1 MRLTAHLLL
10 AVAAALPVSG
20 VGAARPNFLIIIADD
35 LHWRDLGVTGSP
47 DVKTPH
53 LDRLASE
60 GMNLRAFFTPA
71 PTCSPLRHALYTGLF
86 PIRSGAYPNHTM
98 VDPATR
104 SVFTHLNGAGYRTAL
119 LGKTHVSPESSFPFE
134 HLGKGADDAEACG
147 RFFRRDPAQ
156 PWLLVLASN
165 DPHGPYTR
173 GPREQYDPARITVPS
188 YLHDNAVTRRHLAG
202 YFAEITAL
210 DAQVGACLAALDA
223 AGQREQTLVL
233 FLSEQG
239 SGFPYG
245 GKWSLYDN
253 GIRAAA
259 FARWPGRIRPGTASD
274 ALMQY
279 VDVAPTLLAAAGL
292 DPAAIDTG
300 CPDARGFR
308 GFDGRSFL
316 DVLLGR
322 ADRLRDVVF
331 AQHTTVGRVRPAHHR
346 RHQRLPP
353 TLPDPRRPRRALQ
366 VHPQPG
372 AREQLPHRR
381 SPRRR
386 GDRLLARGRPIQ
398 SRARRAHRVAA
409 PPSRRGVV
417 RPAGGPGGDAEP
429 RRRPGAGR
437 VPRAPPRRARRL
449 DGAAGRPRSGD
460 RTARAHPPAPQ
471 SRQVRRRAR
480 AQGPRQGQVLSFN
493 LFP

>member
-1 MRLTAHLLL
+1 
-10 AVAAALPVSG
+10 
-20 VGAARPNFLIIIADD
+20 
-35 LHWRDLGVTGSP
+35 
-47 DVKTPH
+47 
-53 LDRLASE
+53 
-60 GMNLRAFFTPA
+60 
-71 PTCSPLRHALYTGLF
+71 
-86 PIRSGAYPNHTM
+86 
-98 VDPATR
+98 
-104 SVFTHLNGAGYRTAL
+104 
-119 LGKTHVSPESSFPFE
+119 
-134 HLGKGADDAEACG
+134 AEACG
-147 RFFRRDPAQ
+147 RFFRRDPGQ

-259 FARWPGRIRPGTASD
+259 FARWPGRIRPGSASD

-331 AQHTTVGRVRPAHHR
+331 AQHTTVGINGYRQPYPIRATRDARFKYIRNLAPENLYHIGGVHEGEVIDSWREDARANPALAARIAWLHRRPAEELYDLRADPEETRNLAADPAQAATLARLR
-346 RHQRLPP
+346 RELDAWMAQ
-353 TLPDPRRPRRALQ
+353 Q
-366 VHPQPG
+366 
-372 AREQLPHRR
+372 
-381 SPRRR
+381 
-386 GDRLLARGRPIQ
+386 GDRGLETELLAPTRQPRNRG
-398 SRARRAHRVAA
+398 
-409 PPSRRGVV
+409 
-417 RPAGGPGGDAEP
+417 E
-429 RRRPGAGR
+429 
-437 VPRAPPRRARRL
+437 
-449 DGAAGRPRSGD
+449 SGD
-460 RTARAHPPAPQ
+460 EPARKARAKAK
-471 SRQVRRRAR
+471 S
-480 AQGPRQGQVLSFN
+480 
-493 LFP
+493 